1 MAVQVLDDMI
11 ARLAEMC
18 AEATPE
24 STTVLDYLLGD
35 YPNYPHWRVGERD
48 IEPTISESESLEM
61 TFTVV
66 ARLYGG
72 KVGKG
77 YKGTTERDLRA
88 LAEKAVQYFADH
100 LRFSSEAHPQGL
112 PYMSARGVQFGRP
125 RKVVDDH
132 ATDGPLLYY
141 EFTWTVPYRVPR
153 DVRA

>member
-1 MAVQVLDDMI
+1 MAVKVLDDMI
-11 ARLAEMC
+11 DRLAEMC

-35 YPNYPHWRVGERD
+35 YPNYPHWRIGERD
-48 IEPTISESESLEM
+48 FEITVEETESLTM
-61 TFTVV
+61 VFTML

-77 YKGTTERDLRA
+77 YKGTTERELRP
-88 LAEKAVQYFADH
+88 LAEKAAQYFADH
-100 LRFSSEAHPQGL
+100 LRFSTAAKPQGL
-112 PYMSARGVQFGRP
+112 PYMKAGGAQFGRP